1 MRAVPCWV
9 QTARWRA
16 WRADAYR
23 TTGAIRSAL
32 LGTIGSAFGV
42 PGLLLLL
49 IDLVHLPG
57 AERQPPL
64 RVHTYEDDADFTLND
79 DDLLLAS
86 RRIA

>member
-1 MRAVPCWV
+1 MLILIELFAV
-9 QTARWRA
+9 
-16 WRADAYR
+16 
-23 TTGAIRSAL
+23 SL
-32 LGTIGSAFGV
+32 FGT
-42 PGLLLLL
+42 GLLLLL
-49 IDLVHLPG
+49 VDLVHLPG

>member
-1 MRAVPCWV
+1 MLILIELFAV
-9 QTARWRA
+9 
-16 WRADAYR
+16 
-23 TTGAIRSAL
+23 SL
-32 LGTIGSAFGV
+32 FGT
-42 PGLLLLL
+42 GLLLLL
-49 IDLVHLPG
+49 IDLVHLSG